1 MRAVIGCTAVLALA
15 AGLSLAGQAK
25 LDPKKLAG
33 KWEPAP
39 EGEPEKKDKKDKDKK
54 EEKKEKAPPGPAMVI
69 EFAADPKLPAEGKVS
84 LTLTTGGRTD
94 QAGGTYK
101 LEGDGKLNVTLRLGD
116 KEVKETLTVKS
127 LTDTELVTVDSKD
140 KAEAFRR
147 KK

>member
-1 MRAVIGCTAVLALA
+1 MRAALGCAAVLALA

-25 LDPKKLAG
+25 VDVKKLAG

-39 EGEPEKKDKKDKDKK
+39 EGEPEKKDKK
-54 EEKKEKAPPGPAMVI
+54 EKKEKKEAGPPPGPALVL
-69 EFAADPKLPAEGKVS
+69 EFVADPKLPNEGKVA
-84 LTLTTGGRTD
+84 LTVTTGGRTD

-101 LEGDGKLNVTLRLGD
+101 FDPAEGKLNVVLKVGD
-116 KEVKETLTVKS
+116 KEVKDTLTVKS
-127 LTDTELVTVDSKD
+127 LTDTELVTVDSKE